1 MELIVDLHIHSR
13 YSRATSKD
21 SNLEGLYRWGKIKG
35 IHIIG
40 TGDFTHPA
48 WFKELQEKLEP
59 AEPGLFKLKDTYIKE
74 QDAQVPTSCRD
85 NLIRFILTVEISN
98 IYSRGGK
105 VRKVHNLLV
114 VPSFAAASKISSA
127 LGAIGNIRADGRPIL
142 GLDSQELLKITLT
155 ADAESLF
162 IPAHI
167 WTPWF
172 SLFGSKSGFENIEEA
187 FGDLTKYI
195 YAVETGL
202 SSDPYMNWR
211 LSQLDGL
218 TIVSNSD
225 AHSAKKLAREA
236 NVMSC
241 AVNYDDIAGGIKTN
255 DSRFV
260 GTIEFFPEEGKY
272 HYDGHRAC
280 NIRLTPAETKAV
292 GGICP
297 RCAKPLTIG
306 VENRVETL
314 ADRPANFIPHGHK
327 KVEYIIPLVELI
339 AEVKGVST
347 ASKFVGLEFDRVV

>member
-1 MELIVDLHIHSR
+1 
-13 YSRATSKD
+13 
-21 SNLEGLYRWGKIKG
+21 
-35 IHIIG
+35 
-40 TGDFTHPA
+40 
-48 WFKELQEKLEP
+48 
-59 AEPGLFKLKDTYIKE
+59 
-74 QDAQVPTSCRD
+74 
-85 NLIRFILTVEISN
+85 
-98 IYSRGGK
+98 
-105 VRKVHNLLV
+105 V

-347 ASKFVGLEFDRVV
+347 ASKFVGLEFDRVVVALGNEFDVLRTIPIEHIEAAGFDLLAQAIKKMRHGEVVREPGYDGVYGVIKVNVNKNAAQLTLGL